1 MPNLAHPAPPA
12 SGPEYHVQLE
22 LSERT
27 VEGVLILDCKGRI
40 LFGEESAL
48 LRDKLR
54 SLMQQDSLI
63 VLNLAGINHM
73 DSGGLGTLVAVV
85 NASRA
90 VNARIKLSCLNPRV
104 RDLLEI
110 TRLTN
115 FFDTADTVEAA
126 LSGCR
131 KG

>member
-1 MPNLAHPAPPA
+1 M
-12 SGPEYHVQLE
+12 QLE
-22 LSERT
+22 LTERT

-48 LRDKLR
+48 MRDTLRR
-54 SLMQQDSLI
+54 LMQKDSII
-63 VLNLAGINHM
+63 VLNLAGINHI

-85 NASRA
+85 NAARA
-90 VNARIKLSCLNPRV
+90 VNTSIKLSCLSARV

-110 TRLTN
+110 TRLAH

>member
-1 MPNLAHPAPPA
+1 ML
-12 SGPEYHVQLE
+12 LE
-22 LSERT
+22 LTERT

-40 LFGEESAL
+40 SFGEESAL

-54 SLMQQDSLI
+54 SLMQKDSTI
-63 VLNLAGINHM
+63 VVNLAGINHI

-85 NASRA
+85 NAARA
-90 VNARIKLSCLNPRV
+90 VNTSIKLSCLNPRV

-110 TRLTN
+110 TRLTS
-115 FFDTADTVEAA
+115 FFDTADTVEQA

-131 KG
+131 KA

>member
-1 MPNLAHPAPPA
+1 M
-12 SGPEYHVQLE
+12 QLE
-22 LSERT
+22 LNERT

-48 LRDKLR
+48 LRDALR
-54 SLMQQDSLI
+54 GLIQRDSI
-63 VLNLAGINHM
+63 VVLNLAGINHI

-85 NASRA
+85 NAARA
-90 VNARIKLSCLNPRV
+90 VNTSIKLSCLNSRI

-131 KG
+131 KP